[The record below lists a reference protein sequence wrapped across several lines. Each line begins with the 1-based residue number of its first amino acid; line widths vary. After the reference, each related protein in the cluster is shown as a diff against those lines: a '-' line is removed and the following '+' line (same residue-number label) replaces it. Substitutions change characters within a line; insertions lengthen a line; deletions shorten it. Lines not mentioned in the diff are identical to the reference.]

1 MKPIPM
7 HAIPRNSTQ
16 FREYLIASF
25 FRNYSAIARNEMAQ
39 AEATIARNG
48 IPIGNPRIYVYFYY
62 PEIDI
67 MESVFSTIFS
77 FFILKKKIVQ

>member
-1 MKPIPM
+1 M

-39 AEATIARNG
+39 AEAPIARNSAQL
-48 IPIGNPRIYVYFYY
+48 RASEFRLETLEYMY
-62 PEIDI
+62 
-67 MESVFSTIFS
+67 IFITLRL
-77 FFILKKKIVQ
+77 ILWNQCFLMVEN